1 MKTRSAKSKGRRLQ
15 LEIRDSLRETFKT
28 KGLVEG
34 DIECTIMGESGRDI
48 KLSPLAEK
56 LIPYDIEAKNQE
68 KISLWSCLEQAEAN
82 TKKGRIP
89 LLVFKRNRS
98 KTYAVIEY
106 EEFIKLISK

>member
-1 MKTRSAKSKGRRLQ
+1 MKIRSAKNKGRRLQ
-15 LEIRDSLRETFKT
+15 VDIRDALREAFKS

-68 KISLWSCLEQAEAN
+68 KISLWACLEQAEIN
-82 TKKGRIP
+82 TKKERIP
-89 LLVFKRNRS
+89 ALVFKRNRS
-98 KTYAVIEY
+98 KTYAIIEFN
-106 EEFIKLISK
+106 EFLKLISK